1 VRSRLLTGLW
11 AHPDFVRLWAGN
23 SISVFGSLIG
33 GLALQFTA
41 ILWLDASAAEVAIL
55 AASQLI
61 PGFLVSIAAGVW
73 VDRLRRRPIMIAADL
88 GRAAAL
94 FSIPIA
100 AGFDS
105 LTMVQ
110 LYAVGLVV
118 STLAVFFDSAYQS
131 YLPALVE
138 REDLIEG
145 NAKMQGTASAVEVVS
160 FSISGWLVQL
170 LRAPGA
176 VAVDAA
182 SFVCSAFFVWRIR
195 TPEHARPSPEE
206 QTGFATEAADG
217 FRVVFRDGLLRP
229 IALATAVQA
238 LASQVIS
245 VLFLLYLS
253 GEVGFEPGV
262 LGMIFA
268 IGGVTSVAGAWMAN
282 RGILLFGGVGPTIVV
297 SALFRAGGALFMPLC
312 TDAGW
317 LGVSFLVANQLVT
330 DPFWTMF
337 NIHDVS
343 LRQAITPERVQGR
356 MFANFRLLEFGSAL
370 AGTALA
376 AALGATVGLRAGMFA
391 ACGLMF
397 VSVAVLAAS
406 PVMRVR
412 HAPPPQV
419 LAEEVA

>member
-1 VRSRLLTGLW
+1 MRSRLFTGLW
-11 AHPDFVRLWAGN
+11 AQPDFVRLWAGN

-94 FSIPIA
+94 FSVPIA
-100 AGFDS
+100 AGLDG

-118 STLAVFFDSAYQS
+118 STLSVFFDSAYQS
-131 YLPALVE
+131 YLPTLVE
-138 REDLIEG
+138 RDDLIEG
-145 NAKMQGTASAVEVVS
+145 NAKMQGTASAIEVVS

-176 VAVDAA
+176 VAIDAA
-182 SFVCSAFFVWRIR
+182 SFVFSAFFVWRIR
-195 TPEHARPSPEE
+195 TPEAAPPSPEE
-206 QTGFATEAADG
+206 RTGFLVEAAEG
-217 FRVVFRDGLLRP
+217 FRVVFRDPLLRP

-268 IGGVTSVAGAWMAN
+268 IGGMTSVAGAWVAN

-330 DPFWTMF
+330 PFWTMF
-337 NIHDVS
+337 DIHDVS
-343 LRQAITPERVQGR
+343 LRQSITPERVQGR
-356 MFANFRLLEFGSAL
+356 MFANFRLLEFGFAL
-370 AGTALA
+370 AGTAA
-376 AALGATVGLRAGMFA
+376 AAAHGATVGLRAGMFT

-397 VSVAVLAAS
+397 VSVIVLAAS
-406 PVMRVR
+406 PVLRVKQ
-412 HAPPPQV
+412 APPQA

>member
-1 VRSRLLTGLW
+1 MRSRLFTGLW
-11 AHPDFVRLWAGN
+11 AYPDFVRLWAGN
-23 SISVFGSLIG
+23 SVSIFGSLIG

-41 ILWLDASAAEVAIL
+41 ILWLNASAAEVAIL

-94 FSIPIA
+94 FSVPLA
-100 AGFDS
+100 AGLDS
-105 LTMVQ
+105 LTMLQ

-131 YLPALVE
+131 YLPTLVK

-145 NAKMQGTASAVEVVS
+145 NAKMQGTASAIEVVS

-170 LRAPGA
+170 LRAPAA
-176 VAVDAA
+176 VAIDAA
-182 SFVCSAFFVWRIR
+182 SFVFSAFFVWRIQ
-195 TPEHARPSPEE
+195 TPEQAPPSPEE
-206 QTGFATEAADG
+206 RTGFLGEAAEG
-217 FRVVFRDGLLRP
+217 FRVVFGDRLLRP
-229 IALATAVQA
+229 IAIATTAQA
-238 LASQVIS
+238 LASQMIG

-268 IGGVTSVAGAWMAN
+268 VGGVTSLVGAWVAN

-297 SALFRAGGALFMPLC
+297 SALLRAGGAVFMPLC

-317 LGVSFLVANQLVT
+317 LGVGFLIASQLVT

-343 LRQAITPERVQGR
+343 LRQSITPERVQGR
-356 MFANFRLLEFGSAL
+356 MFANFRLLEFG
-370 AGTALA
+370 
-376 AALGATVGLRAGMFA
+376 AALLGTGVAGVVGATAGLRAGLFVA
-391 ACGLMF
+391 SGLMF
-397 VSVAVLAAS
+397 VSAGILAVS
-406 PVMRVR
+406 PLLRMKQ
-412 HAPPPQV
+412 APPQA

>member
-1 VRSRLLTGLW
+1 MRSRLFTGLW

-41 ILWLDASAAEVAIL
+41 ILWLDASATEVAIL
-55 AASQLI
+55 AASQLV

-73 VDRLRRRPIMIAADL
+73 VDRLRRRPIMIVADL

-94 FSIPIA
+94 FSVPIA
-100 AGFDS
+100 AGFDG
-105 LTMVQ
+105 LTMFQ
-110 LYAVGLVV
+110 LYAVGLVI
-118 STLAVFFDSAYQS
+118 STLSVFFDSAYQS
-131 YLPALVE
+131 YLPTLVK
-138 REDLIEG
+138 REELIEG

-182 SFVCSAFFVWRIR
+182 SFVFSAFFVWRIR
-195 TPEHARPSPEE
+195 TPEAPPPPPEE
-206 QTGFATEAADG
+206 RVGFLSEASEG
-217 FRVVFRDGLLRP
+217 FRVVFRDPILRP

-238 LASQVIS
+238 LASEMIG
-245 VLFLLYLS
+245 VLFLIYLS

-268 IGGVTSVAGAWMAN
+268 IGGVTSLAGAWVAN
-282 RGILLFGGVGPTIVV
+282 RGILLFGGVGPTIIV
-297 SALFRAGGALFMPLC
+297 SSLFRAGGVLFMPLAAD
-312 TDAGW
+312 TGW
-317 LGVSFLVANQLVT
+317 LGISFLVANQLVT
-330 DPFWTMF
+330 DPFWTML

-356 MFANFRLLEFGSAL
+356 MFANFRLLEFGFAL
-370 AGTALA
+370 LGTGVAGV
-376 AALGATVGLRAGMFA
+376 LGATVGLRAGLFA

-397 VSVAVLAAS
+397 VSVGILAAS
-406 PVMRVR
+406 PLVRVK
-412 HAPPPQV
+412 HAPPQAV
-419 LAEEVA
+419 VAEVA

>member
-1 VRSRLLTGLW
+1 MRSRLLTGLW

-41 ILWLDASAAEVAIL
+41 ILWLEASAAEVAIL

-94 FSIPIA
+94 FSVPIA
-100 AGFDS
+100 AGFDG

-110 LYAVGLVV
+110 LYAVGLAV
-118 STLAVFFDSAYQS
+118 STLSVFFDSAYQS
-131 YLPALVE
+131 YLPTLVE

-145 NAKMQGTASAVEVVS
+145 NAKMQGTGSAIEVVS

-176 VAVDAA
+176 VAIDAA
-182 SFVCSAFFVWRIR
+182 SFVFSAFFVWRIR
-195 TPEHARPSPEE
+195 TPEHAPPSAEE
-206 QTGFATEAADG
+206 RTGFVTEATEG
-217 FRVVFRDGLLRP
+217 FRVVFRDPLLRP
-229 IALATAVQA
+229 IALATAAQA
-238 LASQVIS
+238 LASQIIS

-268 IGGVTSVAGAWMAN
+268 VGGVTSVAGAWAAN

-297 SALFRAGGALFMPLC
+297 SSFLRAGGTLFMPLC

-317 LGVSFLVANQLVT
+317 LGVSFLIANQLVT

-343 LRQAITPERVQGR
+343 LRQSITPKRVQGR
-356 MFANFRLLEFGSAL
+356 MFANFRLLEFGFAL
-370 AGTALA
+370 LGTVVAGV
-376 AALGATVGLRAGMFA
+376 LGATVGLRAGLFV

-397 VSVAVLAAS
+397 VSVGILAVS
-406 PVMRVR
+406 PLMRVSQ
-412 HAPPPQV
+412 APPQAP
-419 LAEEVA
+419 AEEVA

>member
-1 VRSRLLTGLW
+1 VRSRLATGLW
-11 AHPDFVRLWAGN
+11 AHPDFVRLWAGK
-23 SISVFGSLIG
+23 SISTFGSLIG

-41 ILWLDASAAEVAIL
+41 ILWLDATAGEVAAL
-55 AASQLI
+55 AASQLV

-94 FSIPIA
+94 FSVPIA
-100 AGFDS
+100 AGFDG

-118 STLAVFFDSAYQS
+118 STLSVFFDSAYQS
-131 YLPALVE
+131 YLPTLVE
-138 REDLIEG
+138 REELIEG
-145 NAKMQGTASAVEVVS
+145 NAKVQGTASAVEVVS

-170 LRAPGA
+170 LRGPGA

-182 SFVCSAFFVWRIR
+182 SFVGSAFFVWRIR
-195 TPEHARPSPEE
+195 TPETAPPAPEE
-206 QTGFATEAADG
+206 RVGFLSEAAEG
-217 FRVVFRDGLLRP
+217 FRVVFRDPLLRP
-229 IALATAVQA
+229 IAFATAAQA

-268 IGGVTSVAGAWMAN
+268 IGGVTSLAGAWVAN

-297 SALFRAGGALFMPLC
+297 SALVRAGGALFMPLC
-312 TDAGW
+312 SDTGW

-337 NIHDVS
+337 DIHDVS
-343 LRQAITPERVQGR
+343 LRQAVTLERVQGR
-356 MFANFRLLEFGSAL
+356 MFANFRLLEFGFAL
-370 AGTALA
+370 LGTAA
-376 AALGATVGLRAGMFA
+376 AGALGAAVGLRAGLFV
-391 ACGLMF
+391 ACGLML
-397 VSVAVLAAS
+397 VSVVILAAS
-406 PVMRVR
+406 PLLRVKR
-412 HAPPPQV
+412 APLPV
-419 LAEEVA
+419 VAEEVA

>member
-1 VRSRLLTGLW
+1 MRSRFLKGLW

-23 SISVFGSLIG
+23 SISTFGSLIG

-41 ILWLDASAAEVAIL
+41 ILWLEASAAEVAAL
-55 AASQLI
+55 AACQLV

-88 GRAAAL
+88 GRAVAL

-100 AGFDS
+100 AAAGA
-105 LTMVQ
+105 LAMPQ
-110 LYAVGLVV
+110 LYAAGLAI
-118 STLAVFFDSAYQS
+118 SALSVFFDAAYQS
-131 YLPALVE
+131 YLPTLVR
-138 REDLIEG
+138 REELIEG
-145 NAKMQGTASAVEVVS
+145 NAKIQGASSAIEVVS
-160 FSISGWLVQL
+160 FSISGWLVQA

-182 SFVCSAFFVWRIR
+182 SFVGSAFFVWRIR
-195 TPEHARPSPEE
+195 TPEPAPAPPGERS
-206 QTGFATEAADG
+206 GFAREAIEG
-217 FRVVFRDGLLRP
+217 FRVVFADRLLRP

-238 LASQVIS
+238 LASQMVS

-253 GEVGFEPGV
+253 DEVGFEPGV

-268 IGGVTSVAGAWMAN
+268 IGGVTSVAGAWVAN
-282 RGILLFGGVGPTIVV
+282 RGILLFGGVGPTLVV
-297 SALFRAGGALFMPLC
+297 SALLRAGGALFMPLC
-312 TDAGW
+312 VDTGW

-356 MFANFRLLEFGSAL
+356 MFANFRLMEFGAAL
-370 AGTALA
+370 VGTGVA
-376 AALGATVGLRAGMFA
+376 AALGATAGPRAGLFA
-391 ACGLMF
+391 ATGLMF
-397 VSVAVLAAS
+397 ASAGLLAVS
-406 PVMRVR
+406 PVVRVGR
-412 HAPPPQV
+412 AAPGV
-419 LAEEVA
+419 LAEDAA

>member
-1 VRSRLLTGLW
+1 MRSRFATGLW

-23 SISVFGSLIG
+23 SVSTFGSLIG

-41 ILWLDASAAEVAIL
+41 ILWLDASAGEVAVL
-55 AASQLI
+55 AASQLV

-88 GRAAAL
+88 GRAGAL
-94 FSIPIA
+94 FSVPLA

-105 LTMVQ
+105 LTMAQ
-110 LYAVGLVV
+110 LYGVGLAV
-118 STLAVFFDSAYQS
+118 STCSVFFDSAYQS
-131 YLPALVE
+131 YLPTLVK

-170 LRAPGA
+170 LRGPGA

-182 SFVCSAFFVWRIR
+182 SFLGSAFFVWRIR
-195 TPEHARPSPEE
+195 TPEVAPPAPKERV
-206 QTGFATEAADG
+206 GFLSEAAEG
-217 FRVVFRDGLLRP
+217 FRVVFGHSLLRP
-229 IALATAVQA
+229 IALATAAQA
-238 LASQVIS
+238 LASKIIS

-253 GEVGFEPGV
+253 GEVGFEPGA

-268 IGGVTSVAGAWMAN
+268 IGGVTSLAGAWVAN
-282 RGILLFGGVGPTIVV
+282 RGALLFGGVGPTLVV
-297 SALFRAGGALFMPLC
+297 SALLRAGGALFMPLC

-337 NIHDVS
+337 DIHDVS
-343 LRQAITPERVQGR
+343 LRQSVTPERVQGR
-356 MFANFRLLEFGSAL
+356 MFANFRLLEFGFAL
-370 AGTALA
+370 LGTAA
-376 AALGATVGLRAGMFA
+376 AGLLGATVGLRAGLFV

-397 VSVAVLAAS
+397 VSVGILAVS
-406 PVMRVR
+406 PVMRVKR
-412 HAPPPQV
+412 AP
-419 LAEEVA
+419 LRAAAEEVA

>member
-11 AHPDFVRLWAGN
+11 ARPDFVRLWAGN

-94 FSIPIA
+94 SSVPIA
-100 AGFDS
+100 AAFDG

-118 STLAVFFDSAYQS
+118 SALAVFFDSAYQS
-131 YLPALVE
+131 YLPTLVD

-160 FSISGWLVQL
+160 FSISGWLVQV

-176 VAVDAA
+176 VAIDAA
-182 SFVCSAFFVWRIR
+182 SFVVSAFFVWRIR
-195 TPEHARPSPEE
+195 APEYAPPSPAER
-206 QTGFATEAADG
+206 TGFATEAAEG
-217 FRVVFRDGLLRP
+217 FRVVFGDRLLRP
-229 IALATAVQA
+229 IALASAVQA

-268 IGGVTSVAGAWMAN
+268 IGGVTSVAGAWVAN

-297 SALFRAGGALFMPLC
+297 SALFRAAGALFMPLC
-312 TDAGW
+312 TGPGW

-356 MFANFRLLEFGSAL
+356 MFANFRVLEFGSAL

-376 AALGATVGLRAGMFA
+376 AVLGATVGLRAGLFA

-412 HAPPPQV
+412 HAPPR
-419 LAEEVA
+419 LLAAEEA